1 MTHLRHGNAINLQ
14 EISTRNRHARHII
27 AGFSLALPTLTDV
40 WQLLDQALTDTATLT
55 AEISRQRTDLAAVRL
70 DRANVLAAI
79 RAALAAARDGEAD
92 PLAYLRDELDDRA
105 SRLTGAGGRG

>member
-1 MTHLRHGNAINLQ
+1 MTHLPHGNAINLQ

-27 AGFSLALPTLTDV
+27 AGFSLALPTLAEI
-40 WQLLDQALTDTATLT
+40 WRFLDQALTDTATLA
-55 AEISRQRTDLAAVRL
+55 AEISRQRADLAAVRL
-70 DRANVLAAI
+70 DRANLLAAI

-105 SRLTGAGGRG
+105 SRPTGTGGRG

>member
-1 MTHLRHGNAINLQ
+1 MTHPPHGNATNLQ

-27 AGFSLALPTLTDV
+27 VGFSLALPTLTDI

-55 AEISRQRTDLAAVRL
+55 AEISRQPTDLAAVRL
-70 DRANVLAAI
+70 DRANLLAAI

-105 SRLTGAGGRG
+105 SRPTGTGGRG

>member
-14 EISTRNRHARHII
+14 EISTRNRYARHII
-27 AGFSLALPTLTDV
+27 SGFSAALPTLAGI
-40 WQLLDQALTDTATLT
+40 WRFLDWAPTDTLTLA
-55 AEISRQRTDLAAVRL
+55 AEISRQYADLAAVRL
-70 DRANVLAAI
+70 DRANLLAAI

-105 SRLTGAGGRG
+105 SRPTGTRGRG